1 MSLVRIGFVV
11 GTAALSFKFLKP
23 ETKAQIRRQ
32 VSAGL
37 RVAANAI
44 DPSYKAPMWA
54 DSTKKPVNDAS
65 KQQEVYN
72 EQQEINKLDA
82 EIEDISLE
90 IEGLLNDDD
99 DIPSVKERSFRGFRI
114 VH

>member
-23 ETKAQIRRQ
+23 ETKAQLRCQ

-54 DSTKKPVNDAS
+54 DSIRKPVNDAS
-65 KQQEVYN
+65 RQQEV
-72 EQQEINKLDA
+72 
-82 EIEDISLE
+82 EDISLE
-90 IEGLLNDDD
+90 IEGLLNDD